1 MLPKTSIKTIKD
13 FISEED
19 ARVLRECNDELL
31 STKLDLFFIGNAGK
45 RPVLQF
51 GQDPSQKQVQ
61 QSTKDI
67 LPIKVDSLLSSL
79 FSKAVETIQN
89 QYQDHEPLYICSFW
103 LAKQLP
109 GANVAAHDDTDE
121 GLTTQFKYS
130 AVLYLNTLVNTGSL
144 DFIDL
149 GYSVKPELGDLV
161 IFPSQ
166 GTGMHEVKPI
176 DQTRY
181 TIPMWFTDNPEY
193 AF

>member
-19 ARVLRECNDELL
+19 ARVLREYNDELL
-31 STKLDLFFIGNAGK
+31 STKLDLFFVGNAGK

-51 GQDPSQKQVQ
+51 GRDNSQKQSHQTTDGILLPEIKELLTKLFTKTIDTIYKEYKV
-61 QSTKDI
+61 ST
-67 LPIKVDSLLSSL
+67 
-79 FSKAVETIQN
+79 
-89 QYQDHEPLYICSFW
+89 PLHLCSFW
-103 LAKQLP
+103 FAKQLP

-121 GLTTQFKYS
+121 GANVQFKYS
-130 AVLYLNTLVNTGSL
+130 AVLYLNTLASTGSL

-166 GTGMHEVKPI
+166 GTGLHEVKPI